1 MKEALYWNS
10 LDEGRVQCVLCP
22 HRCVIGENNT
32 GICGVRKNVEGV
44 LYTLVWARSIA
55 ASVDPIEKKPLFHFQ
70 PGSHAFSIATVGC
83 NFQCKFCQNSDISQY
98 PIQTGRIT
106 GEELLPQDVVRSA
119 ILKGCYSISYTYTE
133 PTIFIEYV
141 IDTAELAHAK
151 GIKNT
156 MITNGYISTDVV
168 KGGLKGLI
176 DAANIDLKSFS
187 YSFYKRLCSGRLQ
200 GVLDAIKAYYDAGVW
215 IEITTLLIPGENDSE
230 DEIRDIAGFIKT
242 ISPDIPWHISRY
254 SPHYLYDKAPPTS
267 VGEVE
272 AARDIG
278 LSQGL
283 NYVYTGNVMGHIG
296 ENTFCHNCGK
306 EIIKREGFI
315 VTEKAMR
322 GEKCRYCNQTI
333 PGRFE

>member
-1 MKEALYWNS
+1 MKEALYWVS

-22 HRCVIGENNT
+22 HRCVIREDKT
-32 GICGVRKNVEGV
+32 GICGVRKNVGGV
-44 LYTLVWARSIA
+44 LYSLVWARSIA
-55 ASVDPIEKKPLFHFQ
+55 ASVDPIEKKPLFHFL
-70 PGSHAFSIATVGC
+70 PGSSAFSIATVGC
-83 NFQCKFCQNSDISQY
+83 NFRCKFCQNSDISQY

-106 GEELLPQDVVRSA
+106 GEELLPQDVVEAALMR
-119 ILKGCYSISYTYTE
+119 GCESISYTYTE
-133 PTIFIEYV
+133 PTIYMEYV
-141 IDTAELAHAK
+141 LDTARLAHEE
-151 GIKNT
+151 GIQNT

-168 KGGLKGLI
+168 TKSLKGLI

-187 YSFYKRLCSGRLQ
+187 DSFYKKLCGGRLQ
-200 GVLDAIKAYYDAGVW
+200 GVLDAIRAYYDAGVW
-215 IEITTLLIPGENDSE
+215 IELTTLLIPGENDSE
-230 DEIRDIAGFIKT
+230 DEIRDIAGFIKS

-254 SPHYLYDKAPPTS
+254 YPHYLYDKAPPTT
-267 VGEVE
+267 VREVE

-296 ENTFCHNCGK
+296 ENTFCHHCGRG
-306 EIIKREGFI
+306 IIKRRGFF

-322 GEKCRYCNQTI
+322 GNTCLHCNQTI